1 MRSIKQGLK
10 FLVRKAL
17 LSRAKNYIIKVSEM
31 SKYLRKCFGEPT
43 VLITTGINDIKTA
56 LYFQTGFK
64 NVSGHVDVI
73 YNGNVG
79 KKMYPN
85 MKTYFWY

>member
-1 MRSIKQGLK
+1 
-10 FLVRKAL
+10 
-17 LSRAKNYIIKVSEM
+17 M

-79 KKMYPN
+79 KKMYTTWSN
-85 MKTYFWY
+85 KYSGFALKNKKKRIL